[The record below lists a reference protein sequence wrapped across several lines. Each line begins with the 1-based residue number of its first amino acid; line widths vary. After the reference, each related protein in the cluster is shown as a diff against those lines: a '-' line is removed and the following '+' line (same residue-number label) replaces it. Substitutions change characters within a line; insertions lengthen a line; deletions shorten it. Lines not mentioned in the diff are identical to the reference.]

1 METLI
6 DKVKFLESNTN
17 IPTVGF
23 KTLLAV
29 LKNSS
34 AGAASSDYAGTASEA
49 AALKAGITIKMS
61 DSSDGSNP
69 VVLDDQYYNV
79 RTQEGTDHAFLEIIL
94 TQAYIASITLPADI
108 TILAGLLTLPANS
121 QVPQQG

>member
-6 DKVKFLESNTN
+6 DKVKLIGANTN

-23 KTLLAV
+23 KTLLVV
-29 LKNSS
+29 LKN
-34 AGAASSDYAGTASEA
+34 GAAAATSSDYAGTISEA
-49 AALKAGITIKMS
+49 ATLKAGITVKMS

-69 VVLDDQYYNV
+69 VDLDDQYYNV
-79 RTQEGTDHAFLEIIL
+79 RTQAGTDYAILEIIL
-94 TQAYIASITLPADI
+94 TQAYVASITLPSDI
-108 TILAGLLTLPANS
+108 TISTGLLTLPANS